1 MNMEMKELFNI
12 SPAKS
17 VYWMWLFKTVVSKF
31 YFNLTTLSYKRKQET
46 PPFLTMHVFCFFS
59 FLSEIQI

>member
-17 VYWMWLFKTVVSKF
+17 VYWMWLFETVVSKF
-31 YFNLTTLSYKRKQET
+31 YFNPTTLSYKGEQDT
-46 PPFLTMHVFCFFS
+46 PPFLTMHVFCFFF